1 MGKNNETQWLI
12 LWSRPQDDTWL
23 YYIPNKL
30 FSTEKALL
38 KYLTEKVFDKEDDF
52 KILGRF

>member
-1 MGKNNETQWLI
+1 MINESQWLI

-23 YYIPNKL
+23 YYIPNKM
-30 FSTEKALL
+30 FSTEKDLL
-38 KYLTEKVFDKEDDF
+38 IYLTEKVFNPEDEF

>member
-30 FSTEKALL
+30 FSTEKALV
-38 KYLTEKVFDKEDDF
+38 KYLTEKVFDVNDDF